1 MPSRGLISVAVAS
14 VLLLSCSRQRSAQEQ
29 RILLLPF
36 ENQTPKSTLD
46 WATHVSSAVLQ
57 YDLGGVP
64 QLVTFIG
71 DSIRSVPNSQANQV
85 LQGYFALTRDQL
97 SVHATLED
105 PARRATVRTI
115 VREGPAAAGILP
127 LLDGIAKDLSGSAHP
142 FSTQDQ
148 AALQSYGEALAL
160 TDPLARS
167 RLLQAAVGQDPKF
180 SAASIGLAE
189 ILLAS
194 GDRANA
200 AQIASA
206 GALSAKNPLDR
217 AQLEY
222 LSATAKDNLGG
233 REAALTSLVR
243 LTPSNTQAL
252 NLLAQIHTVERKYKE
267 TIQDYQALTR
277 LEPQNGTSFNLLGYA
292 YAYDHDLDNARK
304 SLLKYREAVGPADW
318 NPSDSLGEVH
328 FLFGDFAAAE
338 RYFREA
344 QQKNPAAGGGR
355 ELLKA
360 AQAHLMT
367 GDVAGADT
375 VFQLYV
381 AAHKSAPPDSLEFAR
396 GQWEFTSGR
405 RQQALARMEKLLAA
419 ERGDSAALVAS
430 QLSIWHLQTGDR
442 SGAAASAMQAASA
455 ATAPN
460 VRNIAAIC
468 QFLAAPAPAASAF
481 PLMNGVALVLAR
493 QFAAAVPPL
502 EKAYSDTPPANDGE
516 VRTSLAWAYSES
528 GQAAKAKPLVELF
541 PLLFPSP
548 DTIFTTL
555 AFPRFLA
562 VRGTVL
568 HSTQMN
574 ELFTKLSGDLPD
586 RL

>member
-1 MPSRGLISVAVAS
+1 MS
-14 VLLLSCSRQRSAQEQ
+14 LLLSLSCSRRQSQQEQ

-46 WATHVSSAVLQ
+46 WAANVSSAVLQ
-57 YDLGGVP
+57 YDLNGAP
-64 QLVTFIG
+64 HLATFAG

-85 LQGYFALTRDQL
+85 LQGYFALTRDKL

-105 PARRATVRTI
+105 PASRATVRTI
-115 VREGPAAAGILP
+115 VREGPAAEGILP
-127 LLDGIAKDLSGSAHP
+127 LLDGVAKELNGAAHP
-142 FSTQDQ
+142 FCTQDQ
-148 AALQSYGEALAL
+148 AALQSYGEALGL
-160 TDPLARS
+160 TDPMARS

-180 SAASIGLAE
+180 SAASIALAE
-189 ILLAS
+189 ILLGL
-194 GDRANA
+194 GDRAQATQA
-200 AQIASA
+200 AST
-206 GALSAKNPLDR
+206 GAVSAKNPLDR

-222 LSATAKDNLGG
+222 LSATATDNLAG

-243 LTPSNTQAL
+243 QTPANTQAL
-252 NLLAQIHTVERKYKE
+252 NLLAQFHTVERKYKE

-277 LEPQNGTSFNLLGYA
+277 LEPQNGTALNLLGYA

-304 SLLKYREAVGPADW
+304 TLLKYREVMGPADW

-344 QQKNPAAGGGR
+344 HQKNPAASAGR

-367 GDVAGADT
+367 GDIAGADR

-381 AAHKSAPPDSLEFAR
+381 IAHKAAPQDSLEFAR

-405 RQQALARMEKLLAA
+405 RKQALVRLEKLLAT

-430 QLSIWHLQTGDR
+430 QLAIWHLQTGDR
-442 SGAAASAMQAASA
+442 PGATAFARQAATL

-468 QFLAAPAPAASAF
+468 QFLVARAPTASAF
-481 PLMNGVALVLAR
+481 PLMNGMALVLAR
-493 QFAAAVPPL
+493 QFAAAVTPL
-502 EKAYSDTPPANDGE
+502 EKAYSETPPANDGE

-528 GQAAKAKPLVELF
+528 GQPAKAKPLVELF

-562 VRGTVL
+562 LRGAIL
-568 HSTQMN
+568 HSSQMN
-574 ELFTKLSGDLPD
+574 ELFIKLSGDLPD
-586 RL
+586 RF